1 MMPPLACR
9 FFAYYADQIS
19 SSGCTMPTNLLLW
32 TDGPAPY
39 TNAIAAAGL
48 SSRVTVDVLPRK
60 DQPSDAQRAQTEA
73 MLAWGSPPGLL
84 PRMQNLRW
92 AQALTAG
99 VEGWLALPDLP
110 PNLTLTCARGT
121 HRESMPENILGALFY
136 LTKPYAAAV
145 ADQKQ
150 SKWTRRVATP
160 LTGQTLGIL
169 GLGAVGQD
177 LARLATTIGMK
188 VIGTKRNPTP
198 LPNVAEVLP
207 SERTDEVMAQS
218 DFVVLLLPAT
228 PQTENFINAERLAK
242 MKPTAW
248 LLNFG
253 RGHLIDDAALIAAA
267 GSKQIG
273 GAILDVFRQEP
284 LPVTHPFWTSE
295 GIIVLPHIGGGHP
308 KRDEVVASLFVDNLG
323 RFLDGKPLRE
333 TVDRA
338 AGY

>member
-1 MMPPLACR
+1 
-9 FFAYYADQIS
+9 
-19 SSGCTMPTNLLLW
+19 
-32 TDGPAPY
+32 
-39 TNAIAAAGL
+39 
-48 SSRVTVDVLPRK
+48 
-60 DQPSDAQRAQTEA
+60 
-73 MLAWGSPPGLL
+73 
-84 PRMQNLRW
+84 
-92 AQALTAG
+92 
-99 VEGWLALPDLP
+99 VETWLALPDLP
-110 PNLTLTCARGT
+110 ESLTLTCARGT
-121 HRESMPENILGALFY
+121 HRESMPENILGGLFY
-136 LTKPYAAAV
+136 LTKPYAACV
-145 ADQKQ
+145 EDQKH
-150 SKWTRRVATP
+150 SKWVRRVATP

-177 LARLATTIGMK
+177 VARLANALGMT

-198 LPNVAEVLP
+198 LAGLAEVLP
-207 SERTDEVMAQS
+207 PERTNEVLARS

-228 PQTENFINAERLAK
+228 PATENFINAERLSH

-267 GSKQIG
+267 GAKRIG

-284 LPVTHPFWTSE
+284 LPETHPFWKAD

-308 KRDEVVASLFVDNLG
+308 KRDSVVAQLFVDNLG